1 MVVRLDPSEQFTSG
15 AVGTVNGAGLGVFW
29 DSEQFREWWDKVSV
43 KWNTLG
49 SVS

>member
-1 MVVRLDPSEQFTSG
+1 MALGMV
-15 AVGTVNGAGLGVFW
+15 LGQFW
-29 DSEQFREWWDKVSV
+29 DSEQYREWWDKVSV